1 LALENFKKKIFR
13 NDSPPPLRVIVRI
26 PNLLPTA
33 LFISGFGKSQAI
45 FLHLVSLKLTI
56 MNAIERAKNIITSP
70 NKEWDVIALEQ
81 PNTGQI
87 ILGYVLL
94 LAGAAAVAAFIGYG
108 LIGFNYGLF
117 HYAATGWGIY
127 YALRV
132 LVAAI
137 VGVFISAMVIDAL
150 APSFASE
157 KNMGRSVQLVA
168 YSNTPFWVGS
178 LLAIYP
184 PLAIIGLIAGIYG
197 LYLLYIGMP
206 KLKKTPADKQVA
218 YFVVSLVVIIVINV
232 VINLIMSRIV
242 LSAMGLSYGVLG
254 L

>member
-1 LALENFKKKIFR
+1 
-13 NDSPPPLRVIVRI
+13 
-26 PNLLPTA
+26 
-33 LFISGFGKSQAI
+33 
-45 FLHLVSLKLTI
+45 
-56 MNAIERAKNIITSP
+56 MNVIERAKNIITSP

-87 ILGYVLL
+87 ILGYVVL

-117 HYAATGWGIY
+117 HYATTSWGIY

-132 LVAAI
+132 LVAAV
-137 VGVFISAMVIDAL
+137 VGVFISALVIDAL
-150 APSFASE
+150 APSFGSE

-168 YSNTPFWVGS
+168 YSYTPAWIGG
-178 LLAIYP
+178 LLSIYP
-184 PLAIIGLIAGIYG
+184 PLAIVGALAGIYG

-206 KLKKTPADKQVA
+206 KLKKTPADKQA
-218 YFVVSLVVIIVINV
+218 GYFIVSLVTIIVVYFI
-232 VINLIMSRIV
+232 IGIIMSRIV